1 MAAKDTDLDV
11 DISSLAASSTDSAD
25 VSSLAAKDTD
35 LDVDIS
41 SLSTSTDTAISNL
54 YINTASSTEASS
66 LAAKDSNLETD
77 ISSLSSAMV
86 AWDSSAPASPTSSG
100 DPGDMIYDSNY
111 LYVCVSNNT
120 WRRLVL
126 SEWN

>member
-1 MAAKDTDLDV
+1 MAAKDTDLDT
-11 DISSLAASSTDSAD
+11 DISSLAASSTDSTE
-25 VSSLAAKDTD
+25 VSSLAAKDSD
-35 LDVDIS
+35 LD
-41 SLSTSTDTAISNL
+41 
-54 YINTASSTEASS
+54 
-66 LAAKDSNLETD
+66 TD

-100 DPGDMIYDSNY
+100 DPGDLIYDSNY